1 MSEYMRVELVWF
13 DCFDDDH
20 LECFTFPRKDIDDA
34 IIDAMA
40 AISDMPT
47 YMGFRTLSLFST
59 TLDISPFG

>member
-1 MSEYMRVELVWF
+1 MSAYMRVELVWF

-20 LECFTFPRKDIDDA
+20 LEHFTFPSKDIDDA
-34 IIDAMA
+34 ILDAMS

-59 TLDISPFG
+59 TLDISSVG